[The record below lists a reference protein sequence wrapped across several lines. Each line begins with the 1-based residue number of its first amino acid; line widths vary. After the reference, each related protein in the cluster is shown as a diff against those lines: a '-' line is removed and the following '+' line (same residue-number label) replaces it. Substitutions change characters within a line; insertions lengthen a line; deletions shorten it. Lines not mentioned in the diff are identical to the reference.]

1 MIYKSI
7 LLILGYL
14 YGTMLTATFVV
25 KHSTGNDVS
34 KIGSGNPGMAN
45 VMEHI
50 GKKEGVLVLAG
61 DILKVIVAGIL
72 GHLLFPDKTWHDIF
86 LYTGFGAILGHNYP
100 LWRKGKG
107 VTVTCTWLILTFG
120 ILGAICCIIGGMVVL
135 LTGWLPLGAV
145 VIPALAIPTVYFIH
159 GNSIE
164 LVCVLIATVL
174 MLIRHRKGIYRI
186 IHGEEPLH
194 LKLKKINKNTL

>member
-72 GHLLFPDKTWHDIF
+72 GHLLFPDETWHDIF
-86 LYTGFGAILGHNYP
+86 LYTGFGAIF
-100 LWRKGKG
+100 
-107 VTVTCTWLILTFG
+107 VTKLEKESGLKNILTV
-120 ILGAICCIIGGMVVL
+120 IKSL
-135 LTGWLPLGAV
+135 LDKE
-145 VIPALAIPTVYFIH
+145 ALFVKE
-159 GNSIE
+159 E
-164 LVCVLIATVL
+164 LRRTYKPKTEARVRLVADAS
-174 MLIRHRKGIYRI
+174 
-186 IHGEEPLH
+186 GEENLRRIFDELERAPKQLA
-194 LKLKKINKNTL
+194 LLMKYVELSGVLGDGASKEVSDRKSVV